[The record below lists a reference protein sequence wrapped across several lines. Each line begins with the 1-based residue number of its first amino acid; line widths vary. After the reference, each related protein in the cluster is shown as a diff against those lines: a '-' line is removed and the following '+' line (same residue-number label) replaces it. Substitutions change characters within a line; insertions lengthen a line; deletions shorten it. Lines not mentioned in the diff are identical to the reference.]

1 MESIN
6 QNISLP
12 LYHLIAALEETKR
25 VYLKAAEKIKD
36 EVLSLSLERF
46 GYQRG
51 RYSKELR
58 QLLKQN
64 GASSPID
71 EFTLRLLH
79 QTWLHVKA
87 AFKFGQKEAVI
98 EACIKGEEEALE
110 NYTKALEQM
119 QDNEGIRMIL
129 LQQVN
134 GITTGLN
141 TIKEFTGRTSS
152 RF

>member
-6 QNISLP
+6 QNNSLP

-58 QLLKQN
+58 QLLKQY

-71 EFTLRLLH
+71 EFTLKLLH
-79 QTWLHVKA
+79 QTWMHVKA
-87 AFKFGQKEAVI
+87 AFKFGQKDAVI
-98 EACIKGEEEALE
+98 EACIKGEEQALE
-110 NYTKALEQM
+110 NYTVALEQM
-119 QDNEGIRMIL
+119 EDDDAFKRIL

-141 TIKEFTGRTSS
+141 TIKAIAGKTGN
-152 RF
+152 